1 VGAIGSDLRS
11 KRFLGQWAKE
21 TFAAIGFLAVGAGL
35 IDVLFADVFRDRGAA
50 IALVV
55 GVVSAGYGAIRAWPR
70 PIQHSYSAPN
80 TTIRIVKGDLFD
92 EPGHIVIGT
101 CDTFDTSIP
110 NIISRQSLQGQALER
125 LYGGDVT
132 LLDRELG
139 AALLGE
145 TPTGR
150 VDKEGKTDR
159 FPIGT
164 VAAVPQAG
172 RTILFVAYTEMSADN
187 EARGTSDRVW
197 KGLLSLWNA
206 CSRHCNG
213 QAIAVPVIGGGQAR
227 IAQILPAQ
235 DAIRFIAFS
244 YMLASRHEK
253 VSDELRIVV
262 RPDDYKRLDRLELQA
277 FLDSLEPS

>member
-21 TFAAIGFLAVGAGL
+21 SFAAIGFLAVGAGL
-35 IDVLFADVFRDRGAA
+35 IDVLFADAFQDRGAA
-50 IALVV
+50 VALVV
-55 GVVSAGYGAIRAWPR
+55 GVVSVAYGAIRAWPR
-70 PIQHSYSAPN
+70 PIEHSYSAPN
-80 TTIRIVKGDLFD
+80 TTIRIVKGDLLE
-92 EPGHIVIGT
+92 EPGHIVIGA

-132 LLDRELG
+132 LLDRELD
-139 AALLGE
+139 AALEGE
-145 TPTGR
+145 TPTGH

-172 RTILFVAYTEMSADN
+172 RQVLFVAYTEMSADN
-187 EARGTSDRVW
+187 EARGSSDRVW

-244 YMLASRHEK
+244 YILASRHEK
-253 VSDELRIVV
+253 ISDELRIVV
-262 RPDDYKRLDRLELQA
+262 RPDDYNRLDRLELQA

>member
-1 VGAIGSDLRS
+1 VRAIGSDLRS

-21 TFAAIGFLAVGAGL
+21 TFAAIGFLAVFAGL
-35 IDVLFADVFRDRGAA
+35 IDVFFTEAFQDRGAEVA
-50 IALVV
+50 IIGGTVAVM
-55 GVVSAGYGAIRAWPR
+55 YGAIRAWPR
-70 PIQHSYSAPN
+70 PIEHRYSAPN
-80 TTIRIVKGDLFD
+80 TTIRIVKGDIFE
-92 EPGHIVIGT
+92 EPGHIVIGA

-125 LYGGDVT
+125 LYGGDVQ
-132 LLDRELG
+132 LLDRELE
-139 AALLGE
+139 AALRGE
-145 TPTGR
+145 TPTGY

-164 VAAVPQAG
+164 VAAVPQGG
-172 RTILFVAYTEMSADN
+172 RQVLFAAYTEMSPDN
-187 EARGTSDRVW
+187 QARSSTDRVW
-197 KGLLSLWNA
+197 KGLLSMWDA
-206 CSRHCNG
+206 CSRYCNG
-213 QAIAVPVIGGGQAR
+213 QPIAVPVIGGGQAR

-244 YMLASRHEK
+244 FMLASRHEK

-262 RPDDYKRLDRLELQA
+262 RADDYNRLDRLELQA